1 MAHSHLIPTYKR
13 QPVAFERGEGVW
25 LFDSEGR
32 RYLDALSGIA
42 VNALGHSHPALVE
55 AITEQAGRLLHTS
68 NLYEIDIQTRL
79 ADRLCALSGMDA
91 VFFGNSGSEANEAA
105 IKLARLHGHN
115 RGIDTPVVVVMESA
129 FHGRTLA
136 ALAATGNASAQKGFE
151 PMPEG
156 FIRVPY
162 GDIDA
167 IAELT
172 DRNIAAVHVEPI
184 QGEGGVRMPPA
195 DFLPALRKLCDERDW
210 LLMIDEV
217 QTGVGRTGHWF
228 AHQASG
234 ITPDVMCLAKGLGG
248 GVPIGAALVAGAAT
262 ELFGPGSHG
271 STFGGNPLA
280 CRAALAVLD
289 TIENSGLLAHAQAMG
304 DSIRGQIEA
313 RVGDLDH
320 VVEIRGAGLMIG
332 IELVE
337 PCAELVNA
345 ARDQGILLN
354 VTAGNVIRLLPP
366 LIIGPAEVERLVD
379 GVCYL
384 IEGVEAPRPDSNPPN
399 QATSS

>member
-1 MAHSHLIPTYKR
+1 MANTHLIPTYKR
-13 QPVAFERGEGVW
+13 QPVAFERGDGAW
-25 LFDSEGR
+25 LFDTHGN

-55 AITEQAGRLLHTS
+55 AITDQANKLLHTS
-68 NLYEIDIQTRL
+68 NLYEIDVQARL

-91 VFFGNSGSEANEAA
+91 VFFANSGSEANEAA

-115 RGIDTPVVVVMESA
+115 HGIERPVIVVMEQA

-136 ALAATGNASAQKGFE
+136 ALAATGNANAQKGFE
-151 PMPEG
+151 PLPAG
-156 FIRVPY
+156 FLRVPY
-162 GDIDA
+162 GDFDA
-167 IAELT
+167 VEAL
-172 DRNIAAVHVEPI
+172 DDPNIVAVHVEPI
-184 QGEGGVRMPPA
+184 QGEGGVRVPPA
-195 DFLPALRKLCDERDW
+195 DYLATLRRLCDARGW
-210 LLMIDEV
+210 LLMLDEV

-248 GVPIGAALVAGAAT
+248 GVPIGAALVAGAAR

-289 TIENSGLLAHAQAMG
+289 TVEADGLLTHAQAMG
-304 DSIRGQIEA
+304 ESIRQQIEA
-313 RVGDLDH
+313 RVGELPQVLD
-320 VVEIRGAGLMIG
+320 IRGAGLMIG
-332 IELVE
+332 IELAE
-337 PCAELVNA
+337 PCADLVHA
-345 ARDQGILLN
+345 ARAQGILLN
-354 VTAGNVIRLLPP
+354 VTAGSVIRLLPP

-379 GVCYL
+379 GVCQL
-384 IEGVEAPRPDSNPPN
+384 IESTQTT
-399 QATSS
+399 QADLA

>member
-1 MAHSHLIPTYKR
+1 MANTHLIPTYKR

-25 LFDSEGR
+25 LFDTDGN
-32 RYLDALSGIA
+32 RYLDALAGIA
-42 VNALGHSHPALVE
+42 VNALGHAHPALMG
-55 AITEQAGRLLHTS
+55 AITDQAGKLLHTS

-115 RGIDTPVVVVMESA
+115 RSIDAPAIVVMESA

-136 ALAATGNASAQKGFE
+136 ALAATGNTSAQRGFE
-151 PMPEG
+151 PLPEG

-162 GDIDA
+162 GDIQA
-167 IAELT
+167 IAQLP
-172 DRNIAAVHVEPI
+172 DRNIAAALVEPI
-184 QGEGGVRMPPA
+184 QGEGGVRVPPA
-195 DFLPALRKLCDERDW
+195 DFLPALRKLCDQRDW
-210 LLMIDEV
+210 LLMLDEV
-217 QTGVGRTGHWF
+217 QSGVGRSGHWF
-228 AHQASG
+228 AHQAAG
-234 ITPDVMCLAKGLGG
+234 ITPDVMSLAKGLGG
-248 GVPIGAALVAGAAT
+248 GVPIGATLVAGAAR

-280 CRAALAVLD
+280 CRAALAVLE
-289 TIENSGLLAHAQAMG
+289 TIEHDGLLAHAQAMG
-304 DSIRGQIEA
+304 ESIRQQIDA
-313 RVGDLDH
+313 RVGELPQ

-332 IELVE
+332 VELAQ

-345 ARDQGILLN
+345 AREQGLLIN
-354 VTAGNVIRLLPP
+354 VTAASVIRLLPP

-379 GVCYL
+379 GVCHL
-384 IEGVEAPRPDSNPPN
+384 IESMDPTQTT
-399 QATSS
+399 QAT

>member
-1 MAHSHLIPTYKR
+1 MANMHLIPTYKR
-13 QPVAFERGEGVW
+13 QPVAFERGDGAW
-25 LFDSEGR
+25 LYDSHGE

-42 VNALGHSHPALVE
+42 VNALGHSHPALIE
-55 AITEQAGRLLHTS
+55 AITDQASKLLHTS
-68 NLYEIDIQTRL
+68 NLYEIDVQTHL
-79 ADRLCALSGMDA
+79 ADRLCELSGMDA

-115 RGIDTPVVVVMESA
+115 RGIDTPVVVVMDSA

-184 QGEGGVRMPPA
+184 QGEGGVRVPPTA
-195 DFLPALRKLCDERDW
+195 FLPALRELCDERNW
-210 LLMIDEV
+210 LMMLDEV

-228 AHQASG
+228 AHQAAG

-248 GVPIGAALVAGAAT
+248 GVPIGAAVVAGAAR

-280 CRAALAVLD
+280 CRAALAVLG
-289 TIENSGLLAHAQAMG
+289 TIEKDGLLSHAQAMG
-304 DSIRGQIEA
+304 DSICEQIDA
-313 RVGDLDH
+313 RVGELDH

-332 IELVE
+332 IELTE

-354 VTAGNVIRLLPP
+354 VTAGSVIRLLPP

-379 GVCYL
+379 GVCHL
-384 IEGVEAPRPDSNPPN
+384 IENMTTTQTT
-399 QATSS
+399 QAN